1 MATGMSEQ
9 PGETNQ
15 DQAPDAPTEAN
26 QTDAAGGTGSGDP
39 AIDAAQEQIA
49 TLKDQLLRA
58 HAEMDNLRRRNQR
71 DVENAH
77 KYGVERLL
85 GEMPAILDSLEKGL
99 ESAAS
104 LEGEAALAVAEGLTL
119 CHKLFLAS
127 LARYGMTPVDPK
139 GEPFNPKWHEA
150 IAMVANPNMEPNSV
164 MDVLQRGYLLHDRV
178 LRAAKVVVTK
188 AP

>member
-1 MATGMSEQ
+1 MSEL
-9 PGETNQ
+9 PGDINK
-15 DQAPDAPTEAN
+15 DQAPDALPEAEAS
-26 QTDAAGGTGSGDP
+26 DIPAEEESGDP
-39 AIDAAQEQIA
+39 AVAAAEAQIA
-49 TLKDQLLRA
+49 TLRDQLLRA

-85 GEMPAILDSLEKGL
+85 GEMPALLDSLDKGM
-99 ESAAS
+99 ESASA
-104 LEGEAALAVAEGLTL
+104 LEGETAAAVAEGLTL
-119 CHKLFLAS
+119 CHKLFLAA
-127 LARYGMTPVDPK
+127 LARYGVTPVDPR

-150 IAMVANPNMEPNSV
+150 IAMVANPDMEPNSV

>member
-1 MATGMSEQ
+1 MTEQ
-9 PGETNQ
+9 PGDVQ
-15 DQAPDAPTEAN
+15 Q
-26 QTDAAGGTGSGDP
+26 DP
-39 AIDAAQEQIA
+39 ASTAPADSAGATSDSAADPALAAAQEQVA

-58 HAEMDNLRRRNQR
+58 HAEMDNLRRRSQR

-77 KYGVERLL
+77 KFGVERLL
-85 GEMPAILDSLEKGL
+85 GDTLPILDSLEKGL
-99 ESAAS
+99 EAANNMAS
-104 LEGEAALAVAEGLTL
+104 STPGDAAAAMVEGLKL
-119 CHKLFLAS
+119 CHKMFLDT
-127 LARYGMTPVDPK
+127 LARYGMTPVDPR

-150 IAMVANPNMEPNSV
+150 IAMVANPDMEPNSV

>member
-1 MATGMSEQ
+1 MSEQ
-9 PGETNQ
+9 PGDINK
-15 DQAPDAPTEAN
+15 DQAPDELREGEASETPTLEE
-26 QTDAAGGTGSGDP
+26 TGDP
-39 AIDAAQEQIA
+39 ALAAAQAQIA
-49 TLKDQLLRA
+49 ALKDQVLRA
-58 HAEMDNLRRRNQR
+58 QAEMDNLRRRNQR

-85 GEMPAILDSLEKGL
+85 GEMPALLDSFEKGM
-99 ESAAS
+99 ESASA
-104 LEGEAALAVAEGLTL
+104 LEGETAAAVAEGLTL
-119 CHKLFLAS
+119 CHKLFLAA
-127 LARYGMTPVDPK
+127 LARYGVTPVDPR

-150 IAMVANPNMEPNSV
+150 IAMVANPDMEPNSV

>member
-1 MATGMSEQ
+1 MSEQ

-15 DQAPDAPTEAN
+15 DRAPDALPDTDQN
-26 QTDAAGGTGSGDP
+26 DAARAAGSGD
-39 AIDAAQEQIA
+39 AAMDAAQEQIA

-99 ESAAS
+99 ESAAA
-104 LEGEAALAVAEGLTL
+104 LEGETAVAVAEGLTL

-127 LARYGMTPVDPK
+127 LARFGMTPVDPR
-139 GEPFNPKWHEA
+139 GEPFDPKWHEA
-150 IAMVANPNMEPNSV
+150 IAMVANPDMEPNSV

>member
-1 MATGMSEQ
+1 MSEQ
-9 PGETNQ
+9 PGDNNK
-15 DQAPDAPTEAN
+15 DQAPAARPDADQSDVPGLDE
-26 QTDAAGGTGSGDP
+26 SGDP
-39 AIDAAQEQIA
+39 ALAAAQAQIA
-49 TLKDQLLRA
+49 ALKDQLLRA
-58 HAEMDNLRRRNQR
+58 QAEMDNLRRRNQR

-85 GEMPAILDSLEKGL
+85 GEMPALLDSFEKGM
-99 ESAAS
+99 EAAS
-104 LEGEAALAVAEGLTL
+104 ALEGETGVAVAEGLTL
-119 CHKLFLAS
+119 CHKLFLAA
-127 LARYGMTPVDPK
+127 LARYGVTPVDPR

-150 IAMVANPNMEPNSV
+150 IAMVANPDMEPNSV

>member
-1 MATGMSEQ
+1 MTEQ
-9 PGETNQ
+9 PGDVQ
-15 DQAPDAPTEAN
+15 Q
-26 QTDAAGGTGSGDP
+26 DP
-39 AIDAAQEQIA
+39 ASTAPADSAGATSDSAADPALAAAQEQVA

-58 HAEMDNLRRRNQR
+58 HADMDNLRRRSQR

-77 KYGVERLL
+77 KFGVERLL
-85 GEMPAILDSLEKGL
+85 GDTLPILDSLEKGL
-99 ESAAS
+99 EAANNMAS
-104 LEGEAALAVAEGLTL
+104 STPGDAAAA
-119 CHKLFLAS
+119 KMFLDT
-127 LARYGMTPVDPK
+127 LARYGMTPVDPR

-150 IAMVANPNMEPNSV
+150 IAMVANPDMEPNSV